1 MSHSVK
7 HRMKHPEKHYQ
18 TVKMIYRGLTGFRGA
33 TMNRFT
39 CAELLPGGVHPPYPL
54 PKAEGG
60 CWIWAQ
66 QGLVEEVAEVWECA
80 APGAGSTFHCS
91 LSQMRSVIAPQFAS
105 IEASFVWIR
114 NLDISEDPVRHLDR
128 SYGFKTQMGMTS
140 ETVEGRLIDL
150 IWCAF
155 HSQPW
160 RQTEREHTSVRLQIQ
175 MAWFQSWCHHHL
187 HHAWQLMRSSHFHFT
202 YFAGISLLACKN
214 TQNAMF
220 SADFESI
227 IKSIGINILIAI
239 LIFSCFFFLG
249 TYSQPS
255 TTFSSAGD

>member
-18 TVKMIYRGLTGFRGA
+18 TIKMIYRGLIGFRGA

-66 QGLVEEVAEVWECA
+66 QELVEEVAEVWESA
-80 APGAGSTFHCS
+80 AQGAGSTFHCS
-91 LSQMRSVIAPQFAS
+91 FSVIVLQFAS
-105 IEASFVWIR
+105 TEASFVRIQ

-128 SYGFKTQMGMTS
+128 SYGFKTQMEMTS
-140 ETVEGRLIDL
+140 ETVEGKLIDL

-160 RQTEREHTSVRLQIQ
+160 RHTEREHTSVWLQIQ
-175 MAWFQSWCHHHL
+175 MAWFQSWCHQHL
-187 HHAWQLMRSSHFHFT
+187 HHAWQLMRSSRFHFT
-202 YFAGISLLACKN
+202 YFAVISLLACNN

-227 IKSIGINILIAI
+227 IKCFWFKYTQSNSDIWLLLFFGNILYIQ
-239 LIFSCFFFLG
+239 
-249 TYSQPS
+249 TS
-255 TTFSSAGD
+255 TTFSSAGF